1 LVATIKKARPEL
13 LVDHSID
20 AAPIP
25 EDPPVGFFETGTPEI
40 EGIGQPITA
49 CFLTRMNVDPAN
61 WYSV

>member
-1 LVATIKKARPEL
+1 
-13 LVDHSID
+13 VDHSID